1 MEEGFRQWGNGVSHK
16 MGRRTSRVALVNYGK
31 DYGQLVVNVI
41 IDIIDQNQPVIERV
55 CEEAIMDSP
64 HMVRGFASLISRLTS
79 KRVPKKKEHLAAI
92 EVAGRCNSSWGRKL
106 IIQKRRA
113 ALNDFDRIK
122 LMLAKIKKV

>member
-41 IDIIDQNQPVIERV
+41 IDIIDQNQ
-55 CEEAIMDSP
+55 AIMDSP
-64 HMVRGFASLISRLTS
+64 HMVFWFNTFLS
-79 KRVPKKKEHLAAI
+79 EFC
-92 EVAGRCNSSWGRKL
+92 RCNSSWGRKL

-122 LMLAKIKKV
+122 LMLAKIKVCV